1 MPCDALARV
10 NATIATPTLVA
21 ELLAL
26 GATPRSGAS
35 VGIGETIDVSTY
47 RRAREALSCETP
59 VVTPAHGRSTRVQTP
74 TTEGA
79 APLL

>member
-1 MPCDALARV
+1 LRELATVTR
-10 NATIATPTLVA
+10 A

-47 RRAREALSCETP
+47 RRAREALSYDTP
-59 VVTPAHGRSTRVQTP
+59 VVIPTQGRSTRVQTP
-74 TTEGA
+74 TPEGA
-79 APLL
+79 ATLLNTQ